1 MQKIT
6 HFCDVCKKEVLG
18 KGDLTTIT
26 IGNGGDWIAYSSYNH
41 FKVYKKYD
49 MCQSCQEKIGL
60 YFPEK
65 LKPEEIKSVQ
75 DRLFDIVCEIVSM
88 NLPNN

>member
-1 MQKIT
+1 MEKKT
-6 HFCDVCKKEVLG
+6 YYCDVCKKETSER
-18 KGDLTTIT
+18 KDLEQIS
-26 IGNGGDWIAYSSYNH
+26 ISNGGETGGYSTYNR
-41 FKVYKKYD
+41 FELYKKYD